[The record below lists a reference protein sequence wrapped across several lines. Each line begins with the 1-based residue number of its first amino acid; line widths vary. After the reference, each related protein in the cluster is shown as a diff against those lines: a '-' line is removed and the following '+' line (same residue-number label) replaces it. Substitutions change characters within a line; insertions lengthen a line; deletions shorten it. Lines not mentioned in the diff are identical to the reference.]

1 LWIAPVRWAST
12 SRTARLATKNPKREV
27 KEAKYGRCPVCDMA
41 LWPDG
46 SCTLPLHTAEKLAA
60 ESEAKAKAE
69 VEIAKRRRRG
79 ARN

>member
-1 LWIAPVRWAST
+1 MS
-12 SRTARLATKNPKREV
+12 NPRNEV
-27 KEAKYGRCPVCDMA
+27 KTPTKYGRCPVCDMA

-69 VEIAKRRRRG
+69 IEVAKRRRRG